1 MTNTLE
7 NAPVDHTF
15 AALADPTRIDIVS
28 RLSRGSASVSEL
40 AAPHA
45 MSLRAI
51 LKHVQVLEEAG
62 LVRTVKEGRVRRCA
76 LQRDRIDA
84 ATLWM
89 EQLRQRWDARLDR
102 LEKYTTDG
110 GST

>member
-1 MTNTLE
+1 MRTT
-7 NAPVDHTF
+7 VDRTF
-15 AALADPTRIDIVS
+15 AALGDPTRIDIVA

-62 LVRTVKEGRVRRCA
+62 LVRTVKDGRVRRCA
-76 LQRDRIDA
+76 LQHERIDA
-84 ATLWM
+84 ATHWM
-89 EQLRQRWDARLDR
+89 EALRKRWDARLDR
-102 LEKYTTDG
+102 LEQYTKG
-110 GST
+110 GGTK